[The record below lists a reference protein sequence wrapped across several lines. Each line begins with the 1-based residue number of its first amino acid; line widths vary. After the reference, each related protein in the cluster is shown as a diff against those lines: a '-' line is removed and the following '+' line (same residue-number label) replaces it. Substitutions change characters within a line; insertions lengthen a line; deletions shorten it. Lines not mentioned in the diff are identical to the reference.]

1 MTVQSIAKERKLTPR
16 LRIFLREVQAK
27 CDEMENR
34 QFATMYYTAVD
45 RQVRFSDNTLYEF
58 LKQMERVPVDIETFI
73 DSPEFLGATDITL
86 WPEVRKTLIEI
97 NREWWTGIDRKNG
110 GKAFNG
116 ATLMGATGTAKT
128 TISMISTMYHLYLLD
143 CLKNPQSIYGLPK
156 NTSIVFAIMAANPN
170 VMKKV
175 IYMPMRKYIEQM
187 PYFQKHMLPNKL
199 IESEMYFGEK
209 NIRVVPAG
217 GNEDAIL
224 GEAIIGGIV
233 DEINFMNVVLRS
245 KKAEVTSGR
254 AGMYDQAEQVHS
266 TMTRRKRGRFTRPG
280 PMIGIV
286 FASSSTRYKGDFTD
300 KRKALVDRGELKSEY
315 VYNRRQF
322 DVVPKERFVTGTFRF
337 MIGNDVQHDSR
348 VLRDDE
354 KAPNGAWIIDVPREY
369 LEDFLTKPYDA
380 MRDVL
385 GISNNALS
393 PFIKTRH
400 KIAECVE
407 AGTVYGLTSFLER
420 DHVILG
426 EHGMPRVVA
435 EHYCMNPSRPRYVHI
450 DLSRNGDRCGIAM
463 VRFEGMVK
471 VARSSTNKDGSAV
484 TELLP
489 QAVVEMAC
497 TITPDANNEIDVAEV
512 RAFVQHLKNK
522 YGYPIRAV
530 TYDNV
535 DSRESIQQWRKSGMR
550 AGQLSV
556 DRGSAPYKQ
565 FRDAMYDVRILLPDD
580 DLLTDEI
587 LGLEYDE
594 AKDKIDHP
602 VVGSKDCS
610 DAVCGAYCSMLE
622 RKSTWSAAAIDD
634 TAYEEAARAEFD
646 SRFDA
651 PRN

>member
-1 MTVQSIAKERKLTPR
+1 MKSIARKRVERRLSPR
-16 LRIFLREVQAK
+16 QAAFLREVKARA
-27 CDEMENR
+27 DEMENR
-34 QFATMYYTAVD
+34 MFADMYYTAVE
-45 RQVRFSDNTLYEF
+45 RRTLYDDRVLFEF
-58 LKQMERVPVDIETFI
+58 IAQFERTPVDMETFM
-73 DSPEFLGATDITL
+73 DSPEFLGATDIDI
-86 WPEVRKTLIEI
+86 WPEVRKTLVEI
-97 NREWWTGIDRKNG
+97 NRDWWTGIDRDDG
-110 GKAFNG
+110 GLAYNG
-116 ATLMGATGTAKT
+116 ATLMGATGTAKS
-128 TISMISTMYHLYLLD
+128 TISMITTMYHTYLLS
-143 CLKNPQSIYGLPK
+143 CLKNPQAIYGLPK
-156 NTSIVFAIMAANPN
+156 NTSIVFAIMAAKPH

-175 IYMPMRKYIEQM
+175 IYTPMRKYITQM
-187 PYFQKHMLPNKL
+187 PYFQKHMMPDKL
-199 IESEMYFGEK
+199 IESEMYFVEK
-209 NIRVVPAG
+209 NIRIVPAG
-217 GNEDAIL
+217 GDEDAIL

-254 AGMYDQAEQVHS
+254 AGLYDQAEQVHS
-266 TMTRRKRGRFTRPG
+266 TMVRRKRGRFTRPG

-300 KRKALVDRGELKSEY
+300 KRKALVDEGKLNSEY
-315 VYNRRQF
+315 IYNRRQF
-322 DVVPKERFVTGTFRF
+322 DVVPKKRFTTGTFRF
-337 MIGNDVQHDSR
+337 MIANDAQHDSR

-354 KAPNGAWIIDVPREY
+354 VAPEGAWIIDIPREY
-369 LEDFLTKPYDA
+369 IDDFVTRPYDS

-407 AGTVYGLTSFLER
+407 AGEVYGLESFLVR

-426 EHGMPRVVA
+426 EHGMPRIKA
-435 EHYCMNPSRPRYVHI
+435 DHYCVNPSRPRYVHI

-463 VRFEGMVK
+463 VRFEGMRE
-471 VARSSTNKDGSAV
+471 VARQNGVK
-484 TELLP
+484 ELLP
-489 QAVVEMAC
+489 VGVVEMAC

-512 RAFVQHLKNK
+512 RAFVRHLKDK

-556 DRGSAPYKQ
+556 DRGDAHYKQ
-565 FRDAMYDVRILLPDD
+565 FRDAMYDVRILLPNDK
-580 DLLTDEI
+580 LLINEVLD
-587 LGLEYDE
+587 LEYDE
-594 AKDKIDHP
+594 KKNKIDHP
-602 VVGSKDCS
+602 VNGSKDCS

-622 RKSTWSAAAIDD
+622 RKSTWSAAMADD
-634 TAYEEAARAEFD
+634 ASYGNSQRAVFD

-651 PRN
+651 PRQ